1 MEQQTPMITGLQLKV
16 SHDDT
21 YEKSFDTAYKTLK
34 ANENYENKIPFIFL
48 GVAYLEY
55 CLNLTIIDFFN
66 NEFPEEYAEHFARY
80 YLKSLPL
87 KAKVDLMPSILSH
100 NRFIADSQND
110 AVQAV
115 SLLIGVRNKV
125 THKADFYET
134 IENVQN
140 ENVVALFT
148 VSTFD
153 DNINKISKG
162 NIDRVYNAV
171 KAYINEVCKQFST
184 TRTIIEGSIIKA
196 TG

>member
-1 MEQQTPMITGLQLKV
+1 MEQQTPIITGIRLRV

-21 YEKSFDTAYKTLK
+21 YEKSFDTAYSTLK

-66 NEFPEEYAEHFARY
+66 NEFPEQYAEHFARY
-80 YLKSLPL
+80 YLRSLPL
-87 KAKVDLMPSILSH
+87 KAKVDLLPSILSH
-100 NRFIADSQND
+100 NQFIADPQHD

-125 THKADFYET
+125 THHADFYET
-134 IENVQN
+134 IDNVQN
-140 ENVVALFT
+140 DNGAALFT
-148 VSTFD
+148 VSTAD
-153 DNINKISKG
+153 DNLNKISHA

-171 KAYINEVCKQFST
+171 KSYVNSVCKQYST
-184 TRTIIEGSIIKA
+184 TKAITEGGIIKV
-196 TG
+196 TR